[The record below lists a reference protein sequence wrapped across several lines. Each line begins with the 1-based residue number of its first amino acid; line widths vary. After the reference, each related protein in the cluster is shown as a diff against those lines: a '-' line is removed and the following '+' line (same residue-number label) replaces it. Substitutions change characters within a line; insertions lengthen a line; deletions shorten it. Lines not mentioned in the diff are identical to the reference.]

1 MSTVINIKNLIG
13 TLVIVGDEK
22 SAQTQIVENV
32 NHALLKVLESAS
44 KPKPKP
50 KVDPS
55 RAESLEEVKS
65 FNKSVGAR
73 VTLERESVFQ
83 KLNSLTQNPE

>member
-1 MSTVINIKNLIG
+1 MKTVINIKNLIG

-22 SAQTQIVENV
+22 SASTQILENV

-44 KPKPKP
+44 KPKPK
-50 KVDPS
+50 VDPS
-55 RAESLEEVKS
+55 RAESLKGVES

-73 VTLERESVFQ
+73 VTLERESAFQ
-83 KLNSLTQNPE
+83 KLKSLTQNPE

>member
-1 MSTVINIKNLIG
+1 MKTVINIKNLIG

-22 SAQTQIVENV
+22 SASTQVLENV

-44 KPKPKP
+44 IPKT

-73 VTLERESVFQ
+73 VTLERQSAFQ
-83 KLNSLTQNPE
+83 KLNSLMKNPE

>member
-44 KPKPKP
+44 KPKPK
-50 KVDPS
+50 VDPS

-65 FNKSVGAR
+65 FNKLVGAR
-73 VTLERESVFQ
+73 VTLERESAFQ
-83 KLNSLTQNPE
+83 KLNSLMQNPE